1 MIAAIDVDGTWHE
14 PAGGAGVSESTGF
27 PAVPAVAG
35 DSSRRLRRAVE
46 FMGSPAGLSA
56 LVAVVA
62 AVVLWLVIQPLTRV
76 TADTDAAA
84 CVMYFERIVDGH
96 RLEAFFPTTPKPLLT
111 IVYGLAWSL
120 THDWHSLAV
129 MTLVVGSAAV
139 GMAARMAAR
148 MGGLPAAAFVTVGL
162 LAWPAFRLEV
172 ADANSFVWGL
182 ALWLLAALLITAD
195 RPRPWAAGFVL
206 ILAGLARTETIWFV
220 VAAAACAAVAVF
232 AAARGGDRSPVRLA
246 VPPIVGAMA
255 VPLACLHDLLLT
267 GKPFYWLSVPGG
279 YTVMAYPE
287 LSSASPLTT
296 LHRELLHY
304 LPLLALVVLGAL
316 GIAWLLTT
324 RWRGVS
330 FALVVLAGGVLG
342 TLVLLAWRAVY
353 ISDRYY
359 EEADAAML
367 LAAAVGGGLLL
378 TRGADWV
385 AAQTSRRGE
394 STAADTRRLLGH
406 LVRGGA
412 AALLALAIALLSF
425 PQGGVEPALA
435 RAGRGNAEIREA
447 EPQLDSIVAG
457 AHGDTMTVKGVV
469 YPVADP
475 LGSRVFVPRSGLPGI
490 SVDTGAPTPVL
501 GDSWLAFRN
510 GDYSVL
516 SPGQYILHVAA
527 DDDGSGGIYAPF
539 EHSVPEAVTGKGGA
553 KLTLVP
559 VFVDATA
566 GVWLLRVD
574 AAG

>member
-1 MIAAIDVDGTWHE
+1 M
-14 PAGGAGVSESTGF
+14 SESTGF

-35 DSSRRLRRAVE
+35 DSSRRLQRAVE

-76 TADTDAAA
+76 TADTGAAA
-84 CVMYFERIVDGH
+84 SVMYFQRISAGH
-96 RLEAFFPTTPKPLLT
+96 RLEAFYPTTPKPLLT
-111 IVYGLAWSL
+111 LLYGVARSL

-129 MTLVVGSAAV
+129 LTLVVGSLAV
-139 GMAARMAAR
+139 GMAARLAAR
-148 MGGLPAAAFVTVGL
+148 MGGLPAAAFVAVGL

-206 ILAGLARTETIWFV
+206 ILAGLARTETIWLI
-220 VAAAACAAVAVF
+220 VAAAACAAVVLL
-232 AAARGGDRSPVRLA
+232 AASRGGDRGRLRLVLPPV
-246 VPPIVGAMA
+246 VGALA

-279 YTVMAYPE
+279 YTVMAYPD
-287 LSSASPLTT
+287 LGSASPLTT

-304 LPLLALVVLGAL
+304 APLLALVVLGAL

-367 LAAAVGGGLLL
+367 LAAAVGGGLVL
-378 TRGADWV
+378 TRVVDWAARAVRPGASP
-385 AAQTSRRGE
+385 AAE
-394 STAADTRRLLGH
+394 AATASPWPGR

-412 AALLALAIALLSF
+412 AAVLALALALVSF

-435 RAGRGNAEIREA
+435 RAGKEAAQIREA
-447 EPQLDSIVAG
+447 EAHLDSIVAG
-457 AHGDTMTVKGVV
+457 GHGDTMTVAGVA

-475 LGSRVFVPRSGLPGI
+475 LGSRVFVPRWGLPMI